1 MQEWE
6 TAQTAYKRAEA
17 DGTVSRYNDGDDG
30 LMMMVMMMGL
40 SAGIMMMPIFM
51 QFWALCKRLY
61 HASAGTTLSQ
71 NSSIDLICS
80 SIGIPI
86 LA

>member
-30 LMMMVMMMGL
+30 LMMMMMGL
-40 SAGIMMMPIFM
+40 SAGKRPIGLMCYF
-51 QFWALCKRLY
+51 ARL
-61 HASAGTTLSQ
+61 
-71 NSSIDLICS
+71 
-80 SIGIPI
+80 
-86 LA
+86 